1 MKNFFKVYQRG
12 PITNMTS
19 SSLSWTT
26 PSALIQCSFL
36 GSFLFFCILAPDEPV
51 ERDHLLL
58 FGLTGPVQLP
68 CRSLPQDWPSS
79 KAVVRSNSSKHEG
92 GSLLP
97 IQLLSQ
103 ASLDGCVRSVAEGEN
118 TVRVTCP
125 RSIVVCQKVFR
136 GMTSGFNSSLC
147 SHHRMEQPSA
157 SLFLNVV
164 WIQPTFLDEMGLPH
178 PRSKNSSSSRPLFSL
193 TFCFPLLGT
202 LLLVHFDFSSLL
214 FPFFFWYRLFCKGCT
229 HCQKKSKKNPI
240 HAFLFIYSFNSTFFT

>member
-26 PSALIQCSFL
+26 PSALIQCSLL

-68 CRSLPQDWPSS
+68 CRPLPQDWPSS

-97 IQLLSQ
+97 IQVLSQ
-103 ASLDGCVRSVAEGEN
+103 ASLDGCIRSVAEGEN

-157 SLFLNVV
+157 SLFLNAV

-178 PRSKNSSSSRPLFSL
+178 PRSKSSSSSRPLFSL
-193 TFCFPLLGT
+193 TSCSPPPPWYLTVG
-202 LLLVHFDFSSLL
+202 SLWL
-214 FPFFFWYRLFCKGCT
+214 
-229 HCQKKSKKNPI
+229 
-240 HAFLFIYSFNSTFFT
+240 